1 MSACGAGRAEAFLF
15 HASKEMPGLS
25 PARQSKTD
33 FALAKSNPCGPFLLF
48 LGFEKLMLT
57 FVSMTAGDGALRGVP
72 AEGVESNE
80 VRTRGRLPPL
90 EVGSAIA
97 YFFRF
102 SASRGDFPL
111 SETRKSAIFVP

>member
-1 MSACGAGRAEAFLF
+1 MAHLFDFGVLGAV
-15 HASKEMPGLS
+15 P
-25 PARQSKTD
+25 
-33 FALAKSNPCGPFLLF
+33 
-48 LGFEKLMLT
+48 LG
-57 FVSMTAGDGALRGVP
+57 
-72 AEGVESNE
+72 EGVESNE

-102 SASRGDFPL
+102 SASRCDFPL